1 MIGSGTFACLRQT
14 GGGRSRGFQST
25 AVAVHGPVSTSC
37 ACPCVCTLPHVSPVR
52 APENRKMN
60 RSKNQCSTTTEIQSR
75 VERVCQESK
84 RTTTTTEPESDE
96 SLVSTVKNST
106 LAREAALGPIEE
118 QSNSPLGVQQCS
130 SGSVR
135 NCSAA
140 NDWPPTMAEMLKK
153 EVLSMLNPSLLPSAP
168 PPLDQTA
175 EEGQRNPPLRGA
187 RLSPLQTRRESV

>member
-1 MIGSGTFACLRQT
+1 MRIRFGFFRIHSCPYSRCAKVPCVIGSGTFACLRQT
-14 GGGRSRGFQST
+14 CGGRSQGFQST

-96 SLVSTVKNST
+96 SLIST
-106 LAREAALGPIEE
+106 
-118 QSNSPLGVQQCS
+118 
-130 SGSVR
+130 GSLI
-135 NCSAA
+135 N
-140 NDWPPTMAEMLKK
+140 NG
-153 EVLSMLNPSLLPSAP
+153 NPSSIKCNN
-168 PPLDQTA
+168 
-175 EEGQRNPPLRGA
+175 GNNYGY
-187 RLSPLQTRRESV
+187 